1 MSNKIASI
9 VYEMVEP
16 IAVEQGVELVD
27 VEYVKEGGQYI
38 LRVYLDKPGGVTIDD
53 CQQVSNVLSDLLD
66 QKDPIPEAY
75 LLEVSS
81 PGIDRPLK
89 KDSDFV
95 RFAGQKVDISTYAP
109 INGKKKKFTAEL
121 VGLEDQKIVVLLD
134 GERLALGRDQ
144 VSQVRLAVEF

>member
-9 VYEMVEP
+9 VYEMAEP
-16 IAVEQGVELVD
+16 IAAEHGVELVD

-38 LRVYLDKPGGVTIDD
+38 LRVYLDKPDGINIDD
-53 CQQVSNVLSDLLD
+53 CQQVSNALSDLLD
-66 QKDPIPEAY
+66 ERDPIPEAY

-89 KDSDFV
+89 KDHDFV

-109 INGKKKKFTAEL
+109 VNGLKKRFTAEL

-134 GERLALGRDQ
+134 GERFALGRDQ

>member
-16 IAVEQGVELVD
+16 IAAEQGVELVD
-27 VEYVKEGGQYI
+27 VEYIKEGGQYI
-38 LRVYLDKPGGVTIDD
+38 LRVYLDKSGGITIDD
-53 CQQVSNVLSDLLD
+53 CQQVSNILSDLLD
-66 QKDPIPEAY
+66 EKDPIPEAY

-89 KDSDFV
+89 KDADFV

-109 INGKKKKFTAEL
+109 VNGLKKKFTAEL
-121 VGLEDQKIVVLLD
+121 VGLEDNKIVVLVN
-134 GERLALGRDQ
+134 GERLSLERDQ

>member
-16 IAVEQGVELVD
+16 IAAEQGVELVD

-66 QKDPIPEAY
+66 EKDPIPEAY

-109 INGKKKKFTAEL
+109 VNGKKKKFTAEL

-134 GERLALGRDQ
+134 GERFALGRDQ

>member
-66 QKDPIPEAY
+66 QKDPITEAY

>member
-16 IAVEQGVELVD
+16 IAAEQGVELVD

-66 QKDPIPEAY
+66 EKDPIPEAY

-109 INGKKKKFTAEL
+109 VNGKKKKFTAEL